1 MAAAEVAVAAVA
13 AADGS
18 GITKIRSL
26 GRCLQLLTQV
36 LAISDSGE

>member
-1 MAAAEVAVAAVA
+1 MAAAEAAVAAA